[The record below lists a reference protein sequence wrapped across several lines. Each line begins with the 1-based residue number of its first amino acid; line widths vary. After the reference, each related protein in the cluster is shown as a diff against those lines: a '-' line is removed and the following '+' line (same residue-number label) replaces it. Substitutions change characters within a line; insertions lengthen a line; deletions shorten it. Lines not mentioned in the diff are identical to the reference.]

1 MHLDGWVRINWA
13 PSCHQGYVLAHLLTS
28 DKGWKDVHLLLLT
41 AEHLDGRPFYN
52 QLMPDCTL
60 IGPMKML
67 LWAVMM
73 VPVPAQPRLN
83 IIGAS

>member
-67 LWAVMM
+67 L
-73 VPVPAQPRLN
+73 
-83 IIGAS
+83 